1 MGRELVREK
10 AKGDWGHLDL
20 LPVKESDQRSAYF
33 DKGVSQEEEN
43 EGLVLKELPG
53 EVVDCVGSGPA
64 GLEMRGVKVFREGAV
79 HCNSSP
85 TGEPHGEG

>member
-43 EGLVLKELPG
+43 EGLVFEKLPG
-53 EVVDCVGSGPA
+53 KVV
-64 GLEMRGVKVFREGAV
+64 
-79 HCNSSP
+79 N
-85 TGEPHGEG
+85 